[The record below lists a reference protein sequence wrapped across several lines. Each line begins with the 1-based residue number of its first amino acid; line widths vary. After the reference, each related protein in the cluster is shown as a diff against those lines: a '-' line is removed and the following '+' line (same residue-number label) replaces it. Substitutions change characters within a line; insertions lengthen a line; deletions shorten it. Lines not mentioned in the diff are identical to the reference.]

1 MPHPSFDIDGDGFIS
16 NLDMFLGKRFDAD
29 KDGKLNEQELSAAK
43 KAKESG
49 YLDQFMFGLE
59 RTGPIQSTLMV
70 GPSDA

>member
-1 MPHPSFDIDGDGFIS
+1 
-16 NLDMFLGKRFDAD
+16 MFLGKRFDAD